1 MHYGRGVEVRDKQLT
16 IDNLQLT
23 LKPKKGTMVIL
34 VVVLVLIIAIAIF
47 VITGVLNLEKLQ
59 KDRNSS
65 SLQNQEQS
73 EVDTL
78 SKSDE
83 VNDIEADLNITTF
96 DDLNSELTQIEKDL
110 SGL

>member
-1 MHYGRGVEVRDKQLT
+1 MQGDMKSTVYG
-16 IDNLQLT
+16 
-23 LKPKKGTMVIL
+23 LKSTAKNRKGTMVIL

-59 KDRNSS
+59 KDRKSGNS
-65 SLQNQEQS
+65 QYQEQS
-73 EVDTL
+73 GVDTL

-83 VNDIEADLNITTF
+83 VDDIEADLAGTTF